1 MDRERERSRG
11 TKPTTGESGH
21 REIPGPRLLEKRT
34 RTESPAGLEEQ
45 VPSLVFDHLDMR
57 CKRNVPRLPCLNSRG
72 DGGRLD
78 GSDNSEAECRKEAGL
93 LCYPVCQTPECYSGA
108 QSPPPDPT
116 GTVQTRSVRKT
127 RSFSGDS
134 SGYKHSPSGD
144 SGYTSL
150 LNISSLSAEG
160 ERSLGDHEAASSP
173 EGPSDRAERH
183 QKWTSR
189 NDREEEKE
197 VATAQQVA
205 PETPEPDGNLTL
217 PSLSSQRPCKWHMLP
232 ALQVGRAVCES
243 VGLAKVLHCPDQS
256 PLRKVLQSQ
265 TFPID
270 RLIGRKMGLEHVD
283 ILKELSERGF
293 PCILRKILRYLCGAD
308 LLCCAK
314 VCKIWKKIICSD
326 RRANQALKK
335 ASRTQWVDAA
345 KRENVTSRG
354 ALTIIQRQC
363 RDSAQPA
370 LSKLRSGTVS
380 QKSIR
385 HQQVVKTLKQDEVLK
400 ICPLCAS
407 PSKFLPYQERA
418 VCTSEVCAYDYCCL
432 CLNFFHGSKSCA
444 RHRLHRA
451 QPLVGSKKSKQNL
464 RRL

>member
-1 MDRERERSRG
+1 
-11 TKPTTGESGH
+11 
-21 REIPGPRLLEKRT
+21 
-34 RTESPAGLEEQ
+34 
-45 VPSLVFDHLDMR
+45 MR
-57 CKRNVPRLPCLNSRG
+57 CKRHVPRLPCLNSRG

-78 GSDNSEAECRKEAGL
+78 GSVNSEAECRKEAGL
-93 LCYPVCQTPECYSGA
+93 LCYPVCQTPDCYSGE

-127 RSFSGDS
+127 RSCSGDS

-160 ERSLGDHEAASSP
+160 ERSLGDHEAESSP

-183 QKWTSR
+183 QKWTSGI
-189 NDREEEKE
+189 DIEEEKE

-205 PETPEPDGNLTL
+205 PGTPEPDGNLTL

-335 ASRTQWVDAA
+335 ASRTQ
-345 KRENVTSRG
+345 K
-354 ALTIIQRQC
+354 
-363 RDSAQPA
+363 
-370 LSKLRSGTVS
+370 
-380 QKSIR
+380 
-385 HQQVVKTLKQDEVLK
+385 VVKTLKQDEVLK

-432 CLNFFHGSKSCA
+432 CLSFFHGSKSCA
-444 RHRLHRA
+444 RHRLHSNSRA